1 LPFLPLLLPLPPLRW
16 NYAALSKN
24 EFSLLVAIFTFH
36 RTKAKY
42 LAVATTTTTTTT
54 AARESNNKNRTMS
67 SKDTNGNKELK
78 AGKHEALSEL
88 RLQRIWKRKRDE
100 REDKPQN
107 TQRR

>member
-42 LAVATTTTTTTT
+42 LAVATTTTA

-88 RLQRIWKRKRDE
+88 RLQRISKRKRGE

>member
-42 LAVATTTTTTTT
+42 LAVATTTT
-54 AARESNNKNRTMS
+54 ARMESNNKNRTMS

>member
-42 LAVATTTTTTTT
+42 LAVATTTTTT
-54 AARESNNKNRTMS
+54 AARESNINKS
-67 SKDTNGNKELK
+67 
-78 AGKHEALSEL
+78 
-88 RLQRIWKRKRDE
+88 
-100 REDKPQN
+100 
-107 TQRR
+107 